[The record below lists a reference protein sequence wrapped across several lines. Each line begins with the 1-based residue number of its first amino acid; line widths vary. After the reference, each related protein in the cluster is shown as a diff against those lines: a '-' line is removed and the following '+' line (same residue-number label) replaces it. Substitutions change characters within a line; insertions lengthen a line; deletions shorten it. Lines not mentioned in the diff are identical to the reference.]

1 MEIMSEEKGMRSGRE
16 PGKSKLAT
24 AFEQADE
31 ERKRRLMASRFQ
43 VARSGIKAYET
54 GDYKQAVQDF
64 QTYIH
69 IIEEAKSVE
78 VGGLLPQHFDRERE
92 QPEVLMLCGVLWDLI
107 KIYDRMSS
115 AEKKADFLAY
125 LNKYV
130 LLSRGMNFEHI
141 SSESIRKYV
150 STGHG
155 KNTNA
160 LNEAYASLVNSR
172 CFIVTSLLDLTSLET
187 LEALRTFRDQEL
199 RPLKGG
205 QVLIQYYERTAPG
218 LARILNQSPHC
229 VRVTIALALG
239 GMARVIQAYFNHF
252 KARAS
257 KR

>member
-1 MEIMSEEKGMRSGRE
+1 MSEEKILRNGRE

-24 AFEQADE
+24 AFELAEE

-43 VARSGIKAYET
+43 VARSGVSAYT
-54 GDYKQAVQDF
+54 SGDYKQAVQDF

-78 VGGLLPQHFDRERE
+78 PGGLLPQHFDREKD
-92 QPEVLMLCGVLWDLI
+92 QSEVLMLCGVLWDLI

-115 AEKKADFLAY
+115 PEKKADFLAY

-130 LLSRGMNFEHI
+130 LLSRGMRFQHI

-160 LNEAYASLVNSR
+160 LNEAYSSLVNSR
-172 CFIVTSLLDLTSLET
+172 CFIVTSLSDLIQLET
-187 LEALRTFRDQEL
+187 LETLRAWRDRVL
-199 RPLKGG
+199 LSSHLGRFFI
-205 QVLIQYYERTAPG
+205 QVYEKYGPW
-218 LARILNQSPHC
+218 LARLLNRAPQRMRRA
-229 VRVTIALALG
+229 VAAALDRLAQRLKDVTPTNG
-239 GMARVIQAYFNHF
+239 P
-252 KARAS
+252 S
-257 KR
+257 

>member
-1 MEIMSEEKGMRSGRE
+1 MSEEKGLRVGRE
-16 PGKSKLAT
+16 PGKSKLAA
-24 AFEQADE
+24 AFERAEE
-31 ERKRRLMASRFQ
+31 ERRRRLMASRFQ

-78 VGGLLPQHFDRERE
+78 AGGLLPQHFDREKE

-115 AEKKADFLAY
+115 TEKKAEFLAY

-130 LLSRGMNFEHI
+130 LLSRGMKFQHI

-187 LEALRTFRDQEL
+187 LEILRAFRDQEL
-199 RPLKGG
+199 RHWRWGR
-205 QVLIQYYERTAPG
+205 VFIQCYERYAPG
-218 LARILNQSPHC
+218 LAGLLNQSPQC
-229 VRVTIALALG
+229 VRKIIALTLAG
-239 GMARVIQAYFNHF
+239 VARVI
-252 KARAS
+252 RAHLM
-257 KR
+257 